1 MIKFKATTGDGRK
14 LYAFGLSRG
23 NYDHL
28 KLGHPILINMEE
40 MGSGFAG
47 VDFMIFGDG
56 KMNEVEL
63 AESLQDLIGPD
74 TVVHGSPDPVP
85 KH

>member
-1 MIKFKATTGDGRK
+1 MIKFKATTTDGRK

-28 KLGHPILINMEE
+28 KRGHPVLINMDE
-40 MGSGFAG
+40 MGLAG
-47 VDFMIFGDG
+47 VDFMVFGDG
-56 KMNEVEL
+56 KMDEVEL
-63 AESLQDLIGPD
+63 AESLQDLVGPD
-74 TVVHGSPDPVP
+74 TVVTGSPDPVP